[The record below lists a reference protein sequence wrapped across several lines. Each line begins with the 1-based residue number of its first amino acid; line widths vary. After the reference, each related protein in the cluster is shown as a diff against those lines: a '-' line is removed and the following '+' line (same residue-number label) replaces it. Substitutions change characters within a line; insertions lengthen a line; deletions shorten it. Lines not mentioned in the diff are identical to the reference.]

1 MRHARRFVL
10 VSVLLVCVGCDRA
23 AKWAAVA
30 LLEPGGARSFA
41 GETVRFEIAYNPG
54 AFLGLGAAL
63 PPAWRSLV
71 LLGAVPVAFALVLAL
86 VLRAGVGA
94 RRVAVAIGLLA
105 GGGLGNWIDRV
116 LHGGL
121 VTDFVSL
128 GVGPLRTGIFNVA
141 DVAIVAGALLLAVSA
156 NRDRVDAAAPPADG

>member
-1 MRHARRFVL
+1 MHRARRLVL
-10 VSVLLVCVGCDRA
+10 VSVLLLCAGCDRA

-41 GETVRFEIAYNPG
+41 GETVRFEIAYNAG

-63 PPAWRSLV
+63 PPAWRTLV
-71 LLGAVPVAFALVLAL
+71 LVGVVPLGFAIALGLV
-86 VLRAGVGA
+86 VRAGVGP

-156 NRDRVDAAAPPADG
+156 RDRQGAPST